1 MIRIF
6 RILSY
11 STEPKNKHLII
22 SKQQLRVRHAR
33 QKRELRSSYF
43 LVRGSY
49 QRISFSSNYQSILP
63 KNAQET
69 TTTKKAFWRCW
80 WFWDGWRP
88 WTRVWKICSKKSS
101 FAGYCTLSKLP
112 PLPLTLSLMKSFLW
126 KKKCELTF
134 KITKNVRVTRQIDP
148 KMYHPFGHFC
158 SIFGR
163 NGSLSKKMS
172 ISFLN

>member
-88 WTRVWKICSKKSS
+88 WTRVWKICSKKAATSANLVL
-101 FAGYCTLSKLP
+101 FIL
-112 PLPLTLSLMKSFLW
+112 LTS
-126 KKKCELTF
+126 
-134 KITKNVRVTRQIDP
+134 
-148 KMYHPFGHFC
+148 
-158 SIFGR
+158 
-163 NGSLSKKMS
+163 SLSIMS
-172 ISFLN
+172 REATRTNRDPEKHFVTFDSQLGKSRIVNELRPAVWM